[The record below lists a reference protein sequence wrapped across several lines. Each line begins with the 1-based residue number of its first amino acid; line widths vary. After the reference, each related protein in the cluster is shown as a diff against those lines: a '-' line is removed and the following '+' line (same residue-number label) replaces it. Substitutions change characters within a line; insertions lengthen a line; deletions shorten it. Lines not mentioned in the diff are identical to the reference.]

1 MRSVLYLLCLL
12 TACFGLSAQDSVHV
26 TIKAGYKVSDVLKSS
41 DIYYYPQFTYGKVLF
56 RDGSK
61 SAAKMN
67 YNRLFDQMLFI
78 SANGDTLA
86 IDDEKNIKSI
96 LVDKDTFYYDEGYVR
111 VIAHYGDAKLAEKQT
126 WVLEDIRK
134 IGTHNSQAKT
144 FAVYSFNMFTTNDT
158 ETRSKDL
165 ILNEDIILR
174 RESQYF
180 IGDEFNHFVRGSR
193 KRVQALFPKDEVRLD
208 NYLKEN
214 KVNFDKKEDLEKLVQ
229 FLSKQ

>member
-1 MRSVLYLLCLL
+1 MRSILFLFCLL
-12 TACFGLSAQDSVHV
+12 NVFLSLSAQDSLHV
-26 TIKAGYKVSDVLKSS
+26 TIKAGYKVSDVLNSS

-78 SANGDTLA
+78 SSNGDTLA
-86 IDDEKNIKSI
+86 IDDEKNIRSI
-96 LVDKDTFYYDEGYVR
+96 FIDKDTFYYDEGYVR
-111 VIAHYGDAKLAEKQT
+111 VIANYGNAKLAEKQT

-158 ETRSKDL
+158 ETKSKDL

-174 RESQYF
+174 KESQYF
-180 IGDEFNHFVRGSR
+180 FGDDFNHFVRSSR
-193 KRVQALFPKDEVRLD
+193 KRLLVLFPKDEQVID
-208 NYLKEN
+208 NYLKDN

-229 FLSKQ
+229 FLSKR